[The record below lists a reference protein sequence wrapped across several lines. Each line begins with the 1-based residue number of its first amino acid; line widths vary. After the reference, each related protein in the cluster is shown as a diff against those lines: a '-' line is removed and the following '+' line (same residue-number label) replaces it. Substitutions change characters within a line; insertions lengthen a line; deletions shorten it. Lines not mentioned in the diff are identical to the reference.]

1 MTDISVAAGQSIHA
15 TSIVIGETGLLFLGP
30 SGSGKSGA
38 AFACLSEA
46 RQLGWNAALI
56 ADDRT
61 ILTQQGGQLIAS
73 CPDTI
78 RGQIE
83 ARCVGILCATPA
95 EPTAVALIVNL
106 DHVERERLPR
116 ARQEVIMGQSL
127 PSLHKCEGSHFP
139 AALLQYLKEGRYD

>member
-1 MTDISVAAGQSIHA
+1 MGQAGAPLSRTVHA
-15 TSIVIGETGLLFLGP
+15 TCVAFQGQALLITGA
-30 SGSGKSGA
+30 SGSGKSTLA
-38 AFACLSEA
+38 LELMA
-46 RQLGWNAALI
+46 RGAALI

>member
-1 MTDISVAAGQSIHA
+1 MGQARAPLSRTVHA
-15 TSIVIGETGLLFLGP
+15 TCVAFQGQALLITGA
-30 SGSGKSGA
+30 SGSGKSA
-38 AFACLSEA
+38 LALELMA
-46 RQLGWNAALI
+46 RGAALI

-106 DHVERERLPR
+106 DQVERERLPR

-139 AALLQYLKEGRYD
+139 AALLQYLKEGRYA

>member
-1 MTDISVAAGQSIHA
+1 MGQAGAPLSRTVHA
-15 TSIVIGETGLLFLGP
+15 TCVAFQGQALLITGA
-30 SGSGKSGA
+30 SGSGKSA
-38 AFACLSEA
+38 LALELMA
-46 RQLGWNAALI
+46 RGAALI

-95 EPTAVALIVNL
+95 EPTAVALIANL

>member
-1 MTDISVAAGQSIHA
+1 MGQAGAPLSRTVHA
-15 TSIVIGETGLLFLGP
+15 TCVAFQGQALLITGA
-30 SGSGKSGA
+30 SGSGKSA
-38 AFACLSEA
+38 LALELMA
-46 RQLGWNAALI
+46 RGAALI

-106 DHVERERLPR
+106 DQVERERLPR

>member
-1 MTDISVAAGQSIHA
+1 MGQAGAPLSRTVHA
-15 TSIVIGETGLLFLGP
+15 TCVAFQGQALLITGA
-30 SGSGKSGA
+30 SGSGKSA
-38 AFACLSEA
+38 LALELMA
-46 RQLGWNAALI
+46 RGAALI

-61 ILTQQGGQLIAS
+61 ILTRQGGQLIAS

-116 ARQEVIMGQSL
+116 ARQEVIMGISL